1 MNLFE
6 GLANFEIVLFVFG
19 SLLILIL
26 LIALIIMMIQGR
38 RIRKLIPFFFI
49 GIIMIA
55 YPSIKVIEFGNIKIK
70 LKISTEKYLRDPD
83 GAEALTNLQHN
94 LSRIEQ
100 FPNLSAETI
109 YDLALAKLVL
119 GDTDA
124 AYALSDSAKKMQPSL
139 ENAGW
144 VPAIYLAMPE
154 AVDEVE
160 EAAAEPE

>member
-70 LKISTEKYLRDPD
+70 LKISTKKYLRDPD

-100 FPNLSAETI
+100 FQTYQQKQYTI
-109 YDLALAKLVL
+109 LLL
-119 GDTDA
+119 
-124 AYALSDSAKKMQPSL
+124 PS
-139 ENAGW
+139 
-144 VPAIYLAMPE
+144 
-154 AVDEVE
+154 
-160 EAAAEPE
+160 